1 MGPFILSIEPVA
13 GPTYRHG
20 FHLGTDEAVARQ
32 IAEETYRSLRRHPGT
47 VCAVRT
53 VALIRDERLVD
64 VFDGRWD
71 SSYWW
76 NLDEEGA

>member
-20 FHLGTDEAVARQ
+20 FHLGTDEAVARKF
-32 IAEETYRSLRRHPGT
+32 AEDVFGALP
-47 VCAVRT
+47 VRT
-53 VALIRDERLVD
+53 VALIRDQRIVD
-64 VFDGRWD
+64 VFDGHWD

-76 NLDEEGA
+76 WAE